1 MSGIT
6 PELIAAL
13 RRLSPER
20 RSPRENELL
29 ATIDAEVERALM
41 RVGSPDDALYE
52 RINDL
57 ENEVASLEAELDE
70 LRP

>member
-6 PELIAAL
+6 PELIASIRAVP
-13 RRLSPER
+13 PER
-20 RSPRENELL
+20 RYPSEHELL
-29 ATIDAEVERALM
+29 ATIDYEVERALM

-57 ENEVASLEAELDE
+57 EDEVASLEAELDE